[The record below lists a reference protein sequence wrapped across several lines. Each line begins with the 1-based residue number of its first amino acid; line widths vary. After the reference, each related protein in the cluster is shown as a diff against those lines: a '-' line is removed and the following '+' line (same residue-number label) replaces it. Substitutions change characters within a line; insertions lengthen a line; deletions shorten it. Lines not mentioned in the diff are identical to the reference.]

1 MTNNF
6 NPDALSERMK
16 WIMEYNVLEDL
27 RAKGADVLDFHDSR
41 L

>member
-1 MTNNF
+1 MSNNF
-6 NPDALSERMK
+6 NPDALMERMK

-27 RAKGADVLDFHDSR
+27 KIKGQGHLNLQDSR